1 MQSFGKHCTTSQLEI
16 PNESMVFEAPSSSEV
31 QGGSRLFML
40 TRNDYDTQT
49 ILGKFLVDCHE
60 SPRRDSQRIH
70 ACKHETC
77 QCSFASTSFLF
88 LVTPGNGS
96 HILPVFEQT
105 EGRFLIGLE
114 DKKSILQRQRELR
127 KTPRVGVHDEWTGSA
142 QAILCI
148 ITFGSCCCCLKY

>member
-60 SPRRDSQRIH
+60 SPRLDSQRIH
-70 ACKHETC
+70 ACKHETG
-77 QCSFASTSFLF
+77 QCAFASTSLPTLF
-88 LVTPGNGS
+88 SLGGDR
-96 HILPVFEQT
+96 HIAPVFEHT
-105 EGRFLIGLE
+105 EGRFLGLRISNPFSSGNE
-114 DKKSILQRQRELR
+114 SFNKHLGLGFM
-127 KTPRVGVHDEWTGSA
+127 TNGHSA
-142 QAILCI
+142 RMLYIPLAPA
-148 ITFGSCCCCLKY
+148 SVV

>member
-16 PNESMVFEAPSSSEV
+16 PNEFMVFEAPSSSEV

-70 ACKHETC
+70 ACKHETY

-105 EGRFLIGLE
+105 EGRFLGFRIRNPFFRGSESFRKHLGLGFMTNGQAAHRLYCVL
-114 DKKSILQRQRELR
+114 SPLA
-127 KTPRVGVHDEWTGSA
+127 RVAVV
-142 QAILCI
+142 
-148 ITFGSCCCCLKY
+148 